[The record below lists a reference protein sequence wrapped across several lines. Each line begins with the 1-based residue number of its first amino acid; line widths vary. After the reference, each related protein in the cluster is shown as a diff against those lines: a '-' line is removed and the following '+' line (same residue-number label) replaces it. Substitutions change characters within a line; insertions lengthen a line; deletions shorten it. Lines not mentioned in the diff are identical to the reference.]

1 MLIKLTRDAR
11 INHKAGEIVEV
22 SPTEYAFLTSLGS
35 AVDAVKETAMP
46 KVETP
51 EEKPKKVAAKTTTRK
66 KK

>member
-1 MLIKLTRDAR
+1 MMKVKLLKNAR
-11 INHKAGEIVEV
+11 ISHKAGEIVEV

-35 AVDAVKETAMP
+35 AVDAVAEER

-51 EEKPKKVAAKTTTRK
+51 EEEKPKKVTVRK